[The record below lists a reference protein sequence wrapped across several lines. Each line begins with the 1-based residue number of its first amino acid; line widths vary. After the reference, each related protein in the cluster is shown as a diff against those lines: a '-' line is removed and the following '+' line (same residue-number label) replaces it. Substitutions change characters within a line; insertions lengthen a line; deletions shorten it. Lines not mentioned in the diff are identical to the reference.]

1 MPGRFDSF
9 EEAIKHANDAYAAAI
24 STLTK
29 AVQDVPPE
37 TPASNREPAI
47 DNLVRIARMNK
58 DALIAAIE
66 QGFQFWEHQVRR
78 ISAGGAEASASRSPE
93 PPSSSSSPGA
103 TTPNPMETWAEN
115 WRKATDSFVPAGTNE
130 DLRRQAEAVQQAFAQ
145 VFARGSVFGSR
156 RGVEIR
162 TQKGPLHL

>member
-1 MPGRFDSF
+1 MASRFDSF
-9 EEAIKHANDAYAAAI
+9 DEAIKHANDAYAAAI

-58 DALIAAIE
+58 DGLIAAIE

-78 ISAGGAEASASRSPE
+78 ISAAGAEATSSQPPE
-93 PPSSSSSPGA
+93 PQPTSSNPGA
-103 TTPNPMETWAEN
+103 TTPNPMEIWAEN
-115 WRKATDSFVPAGTNE
+115 WRKATDAFVAAGTNE
-130 DLRRQAEAVQQAFAQ
+130 DLRRQAEAVQLAFAQ
-145 VFARGSVFGSR
+145 GIRAWQHLWEPER
-156 RGVEIR
+156 R
-162 TQKGPLHL
+162 